1 MSAFSLT
8 PTNFSEKELQN
19 LFDKITIPPQK
30 IISKEVILQFLQ
42 KHENSQKEI
51 SINNTNPDDSLVL
64 LSKKSLEENQES
76 IKKGIFENHLEENL
90 KIYFEK
96 VISSK
101 LDINVEDFSV
111 QIYNNLKEM
120 IPLNDIKYN

>member
-30 IISKEVILQFLQ
+30 IISNEVILQFLQ

-76 IKKGIFENHLEENL
+76 IKKGIFENHL
-90 KIYFEK
+90 
-96 VISSK
+96 
-101 LDINVEDFSV
+101 
-111 QIYNNLKEM
+111 
-120 IPLNDIKYN
+120 